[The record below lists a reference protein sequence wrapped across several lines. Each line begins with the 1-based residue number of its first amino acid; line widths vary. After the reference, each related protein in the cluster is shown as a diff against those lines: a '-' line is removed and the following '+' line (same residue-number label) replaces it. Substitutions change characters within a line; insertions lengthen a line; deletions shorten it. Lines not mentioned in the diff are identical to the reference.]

1 MTMKFTYTP
10 PATHALGS
18 EHHATAAAGNAAV
31 VEEAIGVLKDCVSGA
46 NDVDTVLLKAAAGA
60 GKSFALRRMVGEMVD
75 NPAVDRVGVT
85 AFTNNQVEALVRGL
99 SKELGG
105 HRVGWLVSKKKS
117 EELDPD
123 LFEELNICTR
133 VGDFSEDV
141 AVFVGTSHKLG
152 ARGEIGRMR
161 TAFGKDDFPFEV
173 LLVDEAWQL
182 PGHLFTGVA
191 KHAPVV
197 VGVGDVGQLP
207 PLEIGDNPWRGD
219 ERYNP
224 YRAWPHSREHL
235 STTWARELPTVWR
248 PAAEQLALWQAFYP
262 DWEKLTSVAAPGDRR
277 LAVSQVDEG
286 FAELVDLLSTCTPVL
301 LEVDGLPDAEAADVD
316 LPLTRFAERIVESL
330 VTADV
335 HLEHTDYADDGSLT
349 QSTSSRGLRDG
360 GDAVLS
366 VLATRNQ
373 TVDDAADAVERIRD
387 QHGLPEGSVVASTV
401 DSWQGQTNGIT
412 VALHP
417 LSGADALDE
426 FNSAFGR
433 LAVTCT
439 RATHGLLVLAR
450 SGLDDLLTSVA
461 ARPGTPFGEPGE
473 RQLPRQTHQRIL
485 NSFAR
490 ATMTLDP
497 TALEEN

>member
-1 MTMKFTYTP
+1 MKLSYTP
-10 PATHALGS
+10 PSVVASDH

-31 VEEAIGVLKDCVSGA
+31 VEEAIGVLKDAVTGA
-46 NDVDTVLLKAAAGA
+46 SHVDTVLLKAAAGA
-60 GKSFALRRMVGEMVD
+60 GKSFALRRMVAELIDHPV
-75 NPAVDRVGVT
+75 VEHVGVT

-99 SKELGG
+99 TAELGRD
-105 HRVGWLVSKKKS
+105 RVGWFISRKKS
-117 EELDPD
+117 ESLDPSV
-123 LFEELNICTR
+123 FEELNISNKLSDF
-133 VGDFSEDV
+133 GDDV
-141 AVFVGTSHKLG
+141 KVFVSTSHRFG
-152 ARGEIGRMR
+152 VMGELGRMR
-161 TAFGKDDFPFEV
+161 TALGKDDYPFEV

-182 PGHLFTGVA
+182 PEHLFAGVS
-191 KHAPVV
+191 KHAPVI

-235 STTWARELPTVWR
+235 PSTWARELPTVWR
-248 PAAEQLALWQAFYP
+248 PAAEQLGLWQAFYP

-277 LAVSQVDEG
+277 LIVADVADGLSG
-286 FAELVDLLSTCTPVL
+286 LVDLMSTGTPVL
-301 LEVDGLPDAEAADVD
+301 LEVDGLPAPEAADVD
-316 LPLTRFAERIVESL
+316 LPLTQFAEHVVEAL
-330 VTADV
+330 VRGDV
-335 HLEHTDYADDGSLT
+335 RLEQQDYSSDGSLSGNRL
-349 QSTSSRGLRDG
+349 QRGLQDG
-360 GDAVLS
+360 GDAIIA

-373 TVDDAADAVERIRD
+373 AVDDATDAVDRILD
-387 QHGLPEGSVVASTV
+387 SFDLPAGAVVASTV
-401 DSWQGQTNGIT
+401 DSWQGQTNGVTI
-412 VALHP
+412 ALHP

-450 SGLDDLLTSVA
+450 AGLDDLLGSVA

-485 NSFAR
+485 SSFAR

-497 TALEEN
+497 TDLEEN